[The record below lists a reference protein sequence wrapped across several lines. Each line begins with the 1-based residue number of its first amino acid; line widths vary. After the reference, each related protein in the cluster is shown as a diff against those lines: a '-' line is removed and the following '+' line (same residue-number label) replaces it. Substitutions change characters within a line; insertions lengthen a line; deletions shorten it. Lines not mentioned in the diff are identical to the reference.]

1 VRTLVGR
8 SGFRSLLIGVDGS
21 PNSRRAVSFVARLVP
36 PSGGRVTVVRVVEPV
51 RPPSMALLPASA
63 RAQLGAQAA
72 ALHAARLRV
81 ARSDVEAAARRLR
94 GSGWRTRGEVRSGVP
109 LSALLEALGPARA
122 DLLVLGA
129 RGVGGVARFLL
140 GSVADAATKRSPI
153 SVLIVK

>member
-1 VRTLVGR
+1 MRTLAGR

-36 PSGGRVTVVRVVEPV
+36 PRGGRATVVRVVEPV
-51 RPPSMALLPASA
+51 RPPSMGLLPASA

-72 ALHAARLRV
+72 ALHAARMRA
-81 ARSDVEAAARRLR
+81 ARGDVEAAARRLR
-94 GSGWRTRGEVRSGVP
+94 RSGWRAHGEVRSGIP
-109 LSALLEALGPARA
+109 LSGLLEALEPARA

-129 RGVGGVARFLL
+129 RGVSGVQRFLL

-153 SVLIVK
+153 SVLVVK